1 MRVAIISDIHDNIPK
16 MRAAL
21 DAMQAVD
28 CIVCLGDL
36 CSPFMIKELGPGFDG
51 PIHIVFGNNDGDRH
65 RIAAVAR
72 QYEQIVIHGEFVD
85 LELGGRRFAVQHFDN
100 IGHALAHGDVYD
112 VVCFGHS
119 HEDEL
124 TRHGDTLVVNPGE
137 IFGGLTGQ
145 STFVIYDCESADAEL
160 VEL

>member
-1 MRVAIISDIHDNIPK
+1 
-16 MRAAL
+16 
-21 DAMQAVD
+21 
-28 CIVCLGDL
+28 
-36 CSPFMIKELGPGFDG
+36 
-51 PIHIVFGNNDGDRH
+51 
-65 RIAAVAR
+65 
-72 QYEQIVIHGEFVD
+72 
-85 LELGGRRFAVQHFDN
+85 VQHFDN
-100 IGHALAHGDVYD
+100 IGHALAQSETYD

-145 STFVIYDCESADAEL
+145 STFVIYDCESAEAEL